1 MASEDE
7 DYGWFHV
14 PSQGG
19 APLLGREGSL
29 GDPCCEDGAPAH
41 TEVSLCGGGADAGPR
56 RTSQPDLV
64 TRSFLC
70 QSVTP
75 VWAWGVAGL
84 RVVRGRKGV
93 TYAEFRIVA
102 SLDERRWDVWKRM
115 NKIAKLA
122 KKGREAGAWSSSVQ
136 LAWDR
141 LSQATSGHCEW
152 RDPRYLRHVCALV
165 HDFFHQYLFVCD
177 DLDSLVEFVT
187 AL

>member
-1 MASEDE
+1 MCSEEDE
-7 DYGWFHV
+7 DYGWFDI

-19 APLLGREGSL
+19 APFLGREDSL
-29 GDPCCEDGAPAH
+29 GDPSSEQTHTVSCCSGDGA
-41 TEVSLCGGGADAGPR
+41 GANPR
-56 RTSQPDLV
+56 RARQPDLI

-75 VWAWGVAGL
+75 VWAWGVGGL
-84 RVVRGRKGV
+84 RVVRGRKGM

-102 SLDERRWDVWKRM
+102 TLDERSWDVWKRM
-115 NKIAKLA
+115 GKIAKLA
-122 KKGREAGAWSSSVQ
+122 KRGREAGAWSSSVQ

-141 LSQATSGHCEW
+141 LSRATSGHCEW
-152 RDPRYLRHVCALV
+152 RDPQYLRHVCSLV

-187 AL
+187 SL